1 MLSIPCAA
9 QADRHA
15 WGISSFKQREAGLQ
29 RSRHC
34 VLLLWVP
41 AREHHAAS
49 KSLVWSKYARIKS
62 CCRTKVDLDNECKQ
76 GCK

>member
-34 VLLLWVP
+34 VLLLWGP
-41 AREHHAAS
+41 STRAPCS
-49 KSLVWSKYARIKS
+49 KQVTCLEQI
-62 CCRTKVDLDNECKQ
+62 CKDQ
-76 GCK
+76 KLLPHQSRPRQ